1 VFSTG
6 VLTALSLVQKLHLVN
21 VDFKPFALG
30 STQFSQGAG
39 QDPLLRQV
47 CYLADAVTVELP
59 VFRFLLFVSLLHK
72 RCSKCF
78 LVLFLDVVEE
88 FAHLGLRKLSL

>member
-1 VFSTG
+1 MFSTG
-6 VLTALSLVQKLHLVN
+6 VLTALSLMQKLHLIN

-30 STQFSQGAG
+30 GTQFSQGAG

-59 VFRFLLFVSLLHK
+59 VFGFLLFVPLLLK
-72 RCSKCF
+72 RCAKCF
-78 LVLFLDVVEE
+78 LVLFLYVVKEL
-88 FAHLGLRKLSL
+88 AHLG